1 MALAEQLVTFCP
13 DTKDRRSH
21 EYLSRCA
28 VSQRLAEL
36 LGVPFAGEYHEG
48 KINGSHPFFV
58 PQHTLLNDQAQAL
71 GIVSENDLFGG
82 VVPHHF
88 VATKAVTHD
97 TVSEHARAPRGWSHA
112 LSESLTPV
120 VLPGYS
126 AFTESDVANAG
137 RLLLR
142 LGCVRLKP
150 AHHLGGLG
158 QKVLTNEPELDA
170 AVAALDKNDLHHH
183 GVVLEQNLESPVT
196 YSVGEVR
203 LREHRIAYFGTQR
216 TTTNNY
222 GQEVY
227 GGTDLTLIRG
237 DIRALLALNLT
248 HSVRI
253 AVTQALEYDDAI
265 TRAFPSFFA
274 SRRNYDVV
282 QGSDEQGRCLSGVLE
297 QSWRYGGASAAEVAA
312 LKAFAEKPELGI
324 VRASTHELYG
334 ADAVAPPDA
343 DIYFDG
349 EDKNV
354 GRVLKF
360 CVMERDGG

>member
-1 MALAEQLVTFCP
+1 MALAEHLVTFCP
-13 DTKDRRSH
+13 DAKDKRSH

-28 VSQRLAEL
+28 VSKRLAEL
-36 LGVPFAGEYHEG
+36 LGLPFAGEYSG
-48 KINGSHPFFV
+48 GRTDGSQPYFV
-58 PQHTLLNDQAQAL
+58 PQHTLVTEQAEAL
-71 GIVSENDLFGG
+71 GIVSEDDLFGG
-82 VVPHHF
+82 VVPHYF

-97 TVSEHARAPRGWSHA
+97 TVSEHARAPRGWSHE
-112 LSESLTPV
+112 LSESLSPV

-158 QKVLTNEPELDA
+158 QKVIASESELDA
-170 AVAALDKNDLHHH
+170 AIVALDKEDLHHH

-216 TTTNNY
+216 TTINNH

-237 DIRALLALNLT
+237 GIRELLALDLT

-253 AVTQALEYDDAI
+253 SVTQAIEYDDAI
-265 TRAFPSFFA
+265 SRAFPTFFA

-282 QGSDEQGRCLSGVLE
+282 QGRDEQGRCVSGVLE

-312 LKAFAEKPELGI
+312 IRAFAENPHLDI

-334 ADAVAPPDA
+334 ADAQAPSDA
-343 DIYFDG
+343 DTYFDG
-349 EDKNV
+349 SDPNS
-354 GRVLKF
+354 GRLLKF
-360 CVMERDGG
+360 CVLESNGS

>member
-1 MALAEQLVTFCP
+1 MPIAELVTFCP
-13 DTKDRRSH
+13 DAKDKRSH
-21 EYLSRCA
+21 EYLSRRA

-36 LGVPFAGEYHEG
+36 LGLPFAGEYSDECV
-48 KINGSHPFFV
+48 NGSHPYFV
-58 PQHTLLNDQAQAL
+58 PQHTLLSGEADAL
-71 GIVSENDLFGG
+71 GIVSEDDLFGG

-88 VATKAVTHD
+88 VATKAITHD
-97 TVSEHARAPRGWSHA
+97 TVSAHARAPEGWSHA
-112 LSESLTPV
+112 LGESLTPV

-150 AHHLGGLG
+150 AHHLGGVG
-158 QKVLTNEPELDA
+158 QTVIASESELDA
-170 AVAALDKNDLHHH
+170 AIAGLDKDDLHHH
-183 GVVLEQNLESPVT
+183 GVVLEQNLEAPVT

-216 TTTNNY
+216 VTANNR
-222 GQEVY
+222 GDEVY

-237 DIRALLALNLT
+237 AIRDLLALDLT
-248 HSVRI
+248 HSVRT

-265 TRAFPSFFA
+265 ARAFPTFFA

-282 QGSDEQGRCLSGVLE
+282 QGRDEQGRCLSGVLE
-297 QSWRYGGASAAEVAA
+297 QSWRYGGASAAEIAA
-312 LKAFAEKPELGI
+312 LKAFAENANLDI

-334 ADAVAPPDA
+334 VDAFAPPDA
-343 DIYFDG
+343 DIYFEGD
-349 EDKNV
+349 DRTV
-354 GRVLKF
+354 GRLLKF
-360 CVMERDGG
+360 CVMERDGS

>member
-1 MALAEQLVTFCP
+1 MALAEELVTFCP

-36 LGVPFAGEYHEG
+36 LGLPFAGEYRDG
-48 KINGSHPFFV
+48 RLNGSHPYFV

-71 GIVSENDLFGG
+71 GIVSEDDLFGG

-88 VATKAVTHD
+88 VATKAITHD
-97 TVSEHARAPRGWSHA
+97 TVSAHARAPQGWSHA
-112 LSESLTPV
+112 LGESLTPV

-150 AHHLGGLG
+150 AHHLGGIG
-158 QKVLTNEPELDA
+158 QKVLTNESELDA
-170 AVAALDKNDLHHH
+170 AILDLDKEDLHHH

-196 YSVGEVR
+196 YSIGEVR
-203 LREHRIAYFGTQR
+203 LREHHIAYFGTQR
-216 TTTNNY
+216 MTINNH
-222 GQEVY
+222 GEEVY

-237 DIRALLALNLT
+237 SIHDLLALDLT

-253 AVTQALEYDDAI
+253 AVTQAIEYDDAI

-282 QGSDEQGRCLSGVLE
+282 QGRDEQGHCLSGVLE

-312 LKAFAEKPELGI
+312 LKEFAARPDLKI
-324 VRASTHELYG
+324 VRAATHELYG
-334 ADAVAPPDA
+334 SDCVAPIDA

-349 EDKNV
+349 DDRNV

-360 CVMERDGG
+360 CIIERDGS

>member
-1 MALAEQLVTFCP
+1 M
-13 DTKDRRSH
+13 
-21 EYLSRCA
+21 
-28 VSQRLAEL
+28 
-36 LGVPFAGEYHEG
+36 
-48 KINGSHPFFV
+48 
-58 PQHTLLNDQAQAL
+58 
-71 GIVSENDLFGG
+71 
-82 VVPHHF
+82 
-88 VATKAVTHD
+88 
-97 TVSEHARAPRGWSHA
+97 
-112 LSESLTPV
+112 

-158 QKVLTNEPELDA
+158 QKVLTNESDLDA
-170 AVAALDKNDLHHH
+170 AIAALDKDDLHRH
-183 GVVLEQNLESPVT
+183 GVVLEQNLEAPVT
-196 YSVGEVR
+196 YSIGEVR

-216 TTTNNY
+216 TTINNH
-222 GQEVY
+222 GHEVY

-237 DIRALLALNLT
+237 DIRDLLALDLT

-265 TRAFPSFFA
+265 ARAFPSFFA

-282 QGSDEQGRCLSGVLE
+282 QGRDEQGRRLSGVLE

-312 LKAFAEKPELGI
+312 LKAFAEQSRTRHRARI
-324 VRASTHELYG
+324 DARTVRRRRALRRPTPTSISMATTRH
-334 ADAVAPPDA
+334 
-343 DIYFDG
+343 
-349 EDKNV
+349 V

-360 CVMERDGG
+360 CVIERDGS